1 MINKR
6 LLFLILPISLFSFEI
21 NFQDAL
27 TMALQN
33 NKELKAKK
41 LSVDK
46 AKQDLREAKGYDFGT
61 LKFNENWSKTNHAG
75 YVFGMKMAQR
85 GATFSDFGFDYFIDN
100 MSGLM
105 NSSTYN
111 STRSNLLAHEPN
123 ELNEPEAYRNYET
136 KLSYDLPLFTGFKL
150 SSAKDMSRLQVE
162 ANEAKYR
169 YDEKALGLDVLK
181 AYNGAVAAKYFI
193 DATRKAKEAT
203 ASFVEFAS
211 ELLNEGLVTGID
223 VKQAQVYD
231 VGVNAKYEEAQNRY
245 SQALAYLRFLTGNT
259 QIDDVG
265 EFITISPKALELKE
279 LQNQA
284 IKNRDDYNWMELNT
298 QTMKTKIDFEGA
310 ENYPM
315 VGAHVEYGYNEESLS
330 MNEDQSY
337 YVMAVGLE
345 YKLFDGLKISTA
357 KQKAKIEYQKTNY
370 YYEYM
375 KDGIKLEVENNLLNL
390 ETKKK
395 ILKEKIKA
403 NDLADEVLLQ
413 SQEMYKNNLI
423 NMSNLLMQQA
433 NAQRARAEVIM
444 SKYDVTVAAA
454 QLKLSLGESLE
465 N

>member
-1 MINKR
+1 MIHKR

-105 NSSTYN
+105 KASTYN
-111 STRSNLLAHEPN
+111 STRSKLLAHEPN

-193 DATRKAKEAT
+193 DATKKAKEAT

-245 SQALAYLRFLTGNT
+245 AQALAYLRFLTGNT

-265 EFITISPKALELKE
+265 EFITISPQELELKE

-284 IKNRDDYNWMELNT
+284 IKNRDDFNWMELNT

-315 VGAHVEYGYNEESLS
+315 VGAHLEYGYNEESLS
-330 MNEDQSY
+330 MSEDQSY
-337 YVMAVGLE
+337 YLMAVGLE
-345 YKLFDGLKISTA
+345 YKLFDGLKVSTA

-403 NDLADEVLLQ
+403 NDLADEVLVQ

-433 NAQRARAEVIM
+433 NAQKARAEVIM
-444 SKYDVTVAAA
+444 SKYDVTVAGA